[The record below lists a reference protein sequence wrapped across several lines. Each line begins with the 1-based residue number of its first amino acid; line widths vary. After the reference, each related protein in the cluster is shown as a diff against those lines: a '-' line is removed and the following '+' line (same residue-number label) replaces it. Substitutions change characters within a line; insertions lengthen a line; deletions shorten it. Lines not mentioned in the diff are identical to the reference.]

1 MTIMVTQSP
10 QKQFVQQ
17 LTQEQLELLNYPALP
32 PYLKRE
38 MPTID
43 MSLKFDRNYQAQ
55 IYKQILK
62 KYQEQIIAEN
72 IAGVSGKKPIPT
84 ILPFAH
90 LAYLLYFVFTFRA
103 IFLSASSPMN
113 RRVTLGIYLD
123 EYFPD
128 DNLRGVYQTNYED
141 MQFLMRGFL
150 ADYTIQQIKEI
161 FDKIKREVPRTYQTE
176 NKHLF
181 AVKNGI
187 YDQKKHVLKP
197 FSSDYVTLVKIPVAY
212 KENPKN
218 PYITDPKD
226 GYTWN
231 VDDWIYELANH
242 DKDINTLIWQV
253 IADCL
258 QPSYTRKRSIWF
270 YSDKG
275 NNGKDTLGQLIK
287 NVLGPGNYA
296 SLSVAD
302 FKHEFKKAGLIG
314 VAANIA
320 DENDVNAYIDS
331 VKDYKASITGDD
343 IIINIKHEQ
352 PIRFQFKGAN
362 IQMMNGLPK
371 TKDTSGS
378 FYRRILIVPFVKSFT
393 NNGERPLI
401 KEDYIHRKEVLE
413 YVLYKALHMEF
424 TEFIQPEVS
433 NKFIRQYQEINNP
446 IIQYWDE
453 FRDQF
458 AWDLLP
464 TQFLYDLYVQWAKRN
479 NPNGREMSRRTF
491 IDELKLVIESDPAW
505 EIKFDRNDNTRTGS
519 MMDAD
524 EPLISEFNLVAWM
537 DNNYNGIDAKKK
549 RAFTRKI
556 MYRGLKRVIN

>member
-1 MTIMVTQSP
+1 M
-10 QKQFVQQ
+10 
-17 LTQEQLELLNYPALP
+17 
-32 PYLKRE
+32 
-38 MPTID
+38 
-43 MSLKFDRNYQAQ
+43 
-55 IYKQILK
+55 
-62 KYQEQIIAEN
+62 
-72 IAGVSGKKPIPT
+72 
-84 ILPFAH
+84 
-90 LAYLLYFVFTFRA
+90 
-103 IFLSASSPMN
+103 
-113 RRVTLGIYLD
+113 
-123 EYFPD
+123 
-128 DNLRGVYQTNYED
+128 
-141 MQFLMRGFL
+141 
-150 ADYTIQQIKEI
+150 
-161 FDKIKREVPRTYQTE
+161 
-176 NKHLF
+176 
-181 AVKNGI
+181 
-187 YDQKKHVLKP
+187 
-197 FSSDYVTLVKIPVAY
+197 
-212 KENPKN
+212 
-218 PYITDPKD
+218 
-226 GYTWN
+226 
-231 VDDWIYELANH
+231 
-242 DKDINTLIWQV
+242 
-253 IADCL
+253 
-258 QPSYTRKRSIWF
+258 
-270 YSDKG
+270 
-275 NNGKDTLGQLIK
+275 
-287 NVLGPGNYA
+287 
-296 SLSVAD
+296 
-302 FKHEFKKAGLIG
+302 
-314 VAANIA
+314 
-320 DENDVNAYIDS
+320 NAYIDS

-453 FRDQF
+453 FQDQF

-479 NPNGREMSRRTF
+479 NPNGREMARRTF
-491 IDELKLVIESDPAW
+491 IDELKLVVESDPAW

-556 MYRGLKRVIN
+556 MYRGLKRVTS